1 MLKNIFGLER
11 VIRAGLRDWLT
22 PLDDD
27 ALDLL
32 FGQTRTHNGWHD
44 CPVADDLL
52 RQAVEI
58 AKMGPYQRQLL
69 AHVGF

>member
-1 MLKNIFGLER
+1 VLKNIFGLER

-32 FGQTRTHNGWHD
+32 FRQARAHNGWQD
-44 CPVADDLL
+44 RPVADDLL